1 MHGLFF
7 VQKELKPCNG
17 SSLPEFYEIR
27 KKKKKSPVIQLHFYP
42 LTNKHSDIEFNGLF
56 VREHANI
63 KQDGIMRF
71 LFHPV
76 FIFFFH
82 GGGGIGLSRSYFYVI
97 LSTAK

>member
-1 MHGLFF
+1 MKLE
-7 VQKELKPCNG
+7 K
-17 SSLPEFYEIR
+17 R
-27 KKKKKSPVIQLHFYP
+27 KSPVIQLHFYP
-42 LTNKHSDIEFNGLF
+42 FTSKHSDIEFNGLF

-63 KQDGIMRF
+63 KQEGIMRF

-76 FIFFFH
+76 FLFFFFH